1 MKHFLYHLKKVY
13 EIEDCFFA
21 LDRRLDQFSLFF
33 FIDIEYSLVSIRI
46 LHSTFDIDI
55 THCIQV
61 ILCSPRLSPVGHSD
75 RLDML
80 RHFIDD
86 G

>member
-1 MKHFLYHLKKVY
+1 MKSKIVFSLSIDGL
-13 EIEDCFFA
+13 ID
-21 LDRRLDQFSLFF
+21 SLFF
-33 FIDIEYSLVSIRI
+33 LMDIEYFFLFFRI

-61 ILCSPRLSPVGHSD
+61 ILCSPRLLPVGYSD

-80 RHFIDD
+80 MSFH
-86 G
+86 